1 MKQYEENNGIT
12 HDWWL
17 EVGNIESW
25 AYQHTLFTSAEIDQI
40 HDIAAE
46 YKLDTAKV
54 GSGDQELENTSIRD
68 SNIAFLRSSDEAN
81 KWIFERI
88 TGAIVNINRQFW
100 NFDLRRIET
109 LQYSE
114 YGVGQFYRPHID
126 MMYQAP
132 NNAIRKLSFTIQLT
146 DPKEYEGGDVLIKTG
161 TDSPIHKDPG
171 TINFFPS
178 YVLHEVTPVTKGTR
192 HALVGWIT
200 GPAFK

>member
-1 MKQYEENNGIT
+1 MTPFTDFNES

-17 EVGNIESW
+17 EVGNTESW
-25 AYQHTLFTSAEIDQI
+25 AYQHKLFTSAEIDQI

-46 YKLDTAKV
+46 YKLQEGVV
-54 GSGDQELENTSIRD
+54 GAGDSMNKNKSIRD
-68 SNIAFLRSSDEAN
+68 SNIAFLRSDDAAN
-81 KWIFERI
+81 AWIFQRI
-88 TGAIVNINRQFW
+88 TRSIIDINQQFW
-100 NFDLRRIET
+100 NFDLQRIET

-114 YGVGQFYRPHID
+114 YGVGQFYKQHID
-126 MMYQAP
+126 MMYQSPTRAV
-132 NNAIRKLSFTIQLT
+132 RKLSFTIQLT
-146 DPKEYEGGDVLIKTG
+146 DPEEYEGGDVIIKTG
-161 TDSPIHKDPG
+161 SDSPIHKDLG

>member
-1 MKQYEENNGIT
+1 MKNDSEHDS

-17 EVGNIESW
+17 EVGKVELW
-25 AYQHTLFTSAEIDQI
+25 AYQHQLFTRSEIDQI

-46 YKLDTAKV
+46 YQLGLGAVGNGDDMNTDTKV
-54 GSGDQELENTSIRD
+54 RD
-68 SNIAFLRSSDEAN
+68 SKIAFLRSSDEAN

-88 TGAIVNINRQFW
+88 TGAIITINRQFW
-100 NFDLRRIET
+100 NFELSRIET

-114 YGVGQFYRPHID
+114 YGVGQFYKPHID
-126 MMYQAP
+126 MMYQGP
-132 NNAIRKLSFTIQLT
+132 SRAIRKLSFTVQLT
-146 DPKEYEGGDVLIKTG
+146 DPSEYEGGDVVIKSG
-161 TDSPIHKDPG
+161 HNAPIHKDVG

-178 YVLHEVTPVTKGTR
+178 YILHEVEPITKGTR

>member
-1 MKQYEENNGIT
+1 MKYEKNSIT

-17 EVGNIESW
+17 EVGNTELW
-25 AYQHTLFTSAEIDQI
+25 AYQHNLFTNSEVEQI

-46 YKLDTAKV
+46 YQLDTAKV
-54 GSGDQELENTSIRD
+54 GSGEQELENTSIRN

-88 TGAIVNINRQFW
+88 TGAIVSINRQFW

-146 DPKEYEGGDVLIKTG
+146 DPEEYEGGDVIIKSG
-161 TDSPIHKDPG
+161 DNAPIHKNKG
-171 TINFFPS
+171 TIIFFPS
-178 YVLHEVTPVTKGTR
+178 YTLHEVEPVTKGTR

-200 GPAFK
+200 GPMFK

>member
-1 MKQYEENNGIT
+1 MTPFTDFNES

-17 EVGNIESW
+17 EVGNTESW
-25 AYQHTLFTSAEIDQI
+25 AYQHKLFTSAEIDQI

-46 YKLDTAKV
+46 YKLQEGVV
-54 GSGDQELENTSIRD
+54 GAGDSMNKNKSIRD
-68 SNIAFLRSSDEAN
+68 SNIAFLRSDDAAN
-81 KWIFERI
+81 AWIFQRI
-88 TGAIVNINRQFW
+88 TRSIIDINQQFW
-100 NFDLRRIET
+100 NFDLQRIET

-114 YGVGQFYRPHID
+114 YGVGQFYKQHID
-126 MMYQAP
+126 MMYQSPTRAV
-132 NNAIRKLSFTIQLT
+132 RKLSFTIQLT
-146 DPKEYEGGDVLIKTG
+146 DPEEYEGGDVLIKTG
-161 TDSPIHKDPG
+161 TDSPIHKDLG